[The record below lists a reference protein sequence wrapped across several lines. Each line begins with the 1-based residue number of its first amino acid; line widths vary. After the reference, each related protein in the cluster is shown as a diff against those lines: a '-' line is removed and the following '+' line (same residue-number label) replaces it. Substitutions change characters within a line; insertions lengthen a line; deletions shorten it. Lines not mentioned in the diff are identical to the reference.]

1 MRRLVIPAVAAVMAL
16 VGGCA
21 DEPSGCDAKP
31 KLSKAEGERRPVEIE
46 PSQRHPGIV
55 DSELEDALPSPELEA
70 EPVEK
75 VLNHLR
81 QETLRMAGVIGET
94 GPGKCDGEVMRPRGE
109 TVRCTV
115 SFKGVTV
122 PWLVTSKGMTSG
134 SAGAFSQ
141 DFVYTAKPLK
151 TVHTAQSVYD
161 LFAWET
167 GKNGTTE
174 GPLAPVD
181 PRCDRLPEVF
191 TAEPGEK
198 TGHFCQDISV
208 TCTDDVQHVEWNDR
222 AIHVDKRG
230 RLSFLA

>member
-1 MRRLVIPAVAAVMAL
+1 MRRLFIPAVAAMVL

-21 DEPSGCDAKP
+21 DEPSGCDGRLE
-31 KLSKAEGERRPVEIE
+31 LSEAEGRKRPVAIE
-46 PSQRHPGIV
+46 PSQRHPGIS
-55 DSELEDALPSPELEA
+55 DSELEKAIPSPEFEA

-81 QETLRMAGVIGET
+81 QETLRMAGGIGRS
-94 GPGKCDGEVMRPRGE
+94 GPGKCDGEVIRPRGE
-109 TVRCTV
+109 SVRCSV
-115 SFKGVTV
+115 SFEGVTV

-141 DFVYTAKPLK
+141 DFVYTAQPLK

-181 PRCDRLPEVF
+181 PRCDRLPKVF
-191 TAEPGEK
+191 SAEPGED
-198 TGHFCQDISV
+198 TGYFCQDISV
-208 TCTDDVQHVEWNDR
+208 SCTDGIQHIQWSDR
-222 AIHVDKRG
+222 AIHVDEHG

>member
-1 MRRLVIPAVAAVMAL
+1 MAAVLAL
-16 VGGCA
+16 AGGCA

-31 KLSKAEGERRPVEIE
+31 KLSSAKGEKRPVEIE
-46 PSQRHPGIV
+46 PSQQHPGIA
-55 DSELEDALPSPELEA
+55 DSALDKALPPPDLKA

-81 QETLRMAGVIGET
+81 QETLDMAGAIGKT
-94 GPGKCDGEVMRPRGE
+94 DAGKCEGEVVRPRGE

-115 SFKGVTV
+115 VFEGVTV

-134 SAGAFSQ
+134 SAGIFSQ
-141 DFVYTAKPLK
+141 DFVYTARPLK

-161 LFAWET
+161 LYAWEQ
-167 GKNGTTE
+167 GKNGTTQ

-181 PRCDRLPEVF
+181 PRCDRLPKVF
-191 TAEPGEK
+191 TAEPGK
-198 TGHFCQDISV
+198 NTGYFCQDIS
-208 TCTDDVQHVEWNDR
+208 TSCTDGVQDVKWLDQ

-230 RLSFLA
+230 QLSFLA